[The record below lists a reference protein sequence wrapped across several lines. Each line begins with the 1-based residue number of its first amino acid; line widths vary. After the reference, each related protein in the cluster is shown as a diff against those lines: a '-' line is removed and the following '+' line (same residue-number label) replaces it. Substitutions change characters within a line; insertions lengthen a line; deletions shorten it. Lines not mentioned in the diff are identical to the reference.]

1 MGLVPCVHRLSAAS
15 LRSVNCCDRKT
26 IPRKS
31 DMPKKAKGGG
41 DKAGKGKQPCAA
53 GGARQ
58 LTLEAAFS
66 RRPKESA
73 AGEAGVLVA
82 AAARL
87 PVAADGPQSMPV
99 AEDIVCSDADAAS
112 SDDVHKL
119 ATARQQLAEARA
131 REAQEQHATCRD
143 ASECEGG
150 GSAGEDVRRF
160 KRQKQ
165 DTLHEPAQVV
175 AMAEGFAGGG
185 RPSGGDGGA
194 PNASLG
200 ASLTLL
206 HDSNRKRELALI
218 NSRPGADQQIKD
230 ASVVK
235 VETKDTLL
243 EHAWANLLS
252 IFRLS
257 SLRQLQR
264 EAIECVLKGKDVV
277 VCLATGG
284 GKSLCYQLPATV
296 LPGITVVVSPLV
308 IDP

>member
-1 MGLVPCVHRLSAAS
+1 
-15 LRSVNCCDRKT
+15 
-26 IPRKS
+26 
-31 DMPKKAKGGG
+31 
-41 DKAGKGKQPCAA
+41 
-53 GGARQ
+53 
-58 LTLEAAFS
+58 
-66 RRPKESA
+66 
-73 AGEAGVLVA
+73 
-82 AAARL
+82 
-87 PVAADGPQSMPV
+87 
-99 AEDIVCSDADAAS
+99 
-112 SDDVHKL
+112 
-119 ATARQQLAEARA
+119 
-131 REAQEQHATCRD
+131 
-143 ASECEGG
+143 
-150 GSAGEDVRRF
+150 
-160 KRQKQ
+160 
-165 DTLHEPAQVV
+165 
-175 AMAEGFAGGG
+175 MAEGFAGGG

-200 ASLTLL
+200 ASPT
-206 HDSNRKRELALI
+206 HDSHRKRELALI
-218 NSRPGADQQIKD
+218 NSRPGADQQLKD
-230 ASVVK
+230 ASVAK

>member
-1 MGLVPCVHRLSAAS
+1 M
-15 LRSVNCCDRKT
+15 
-26 IPRKS
+26 S
-31 DMPKKAKGGG
+31 DMPKKAKGG
-41 DKAGKGKQPCAA
+41 DKAGKDKQPCAA

-66 RRPKESA
+66 RRPKEPA
-73 AGEAGVLVA
+73 AGEAGDLVSAVARQPA
-82 AAARL
+82 AADEPESMR
-87 PVAADGPQSMPV
+87 VAADV
-99 AEDIVCSDADAAS
+99 VCIDADAAS

-119 ATARQQLAEARA
+119 ATVQQQPAEARA

-143 ASECEGG
+143 ASECDGG

-185 RPSGGDGGA
+185 RPSGGDGRA

-200 ASLTLL
+200 ASPT
-206 HDSNRKRELALI
+206 HDSHRKREPALI
-218 NSRPGADQQIKD
+218 NSRPGADQQLKD
-230 ASVVK
+230 ASVAK